1 MLRKI
6 IGLVGPIASG
16 KSMVADN
23 LLYRGF
29 KVEKLSNRVRDEA
42 TKRGLELTRDNLQ
55 NLGNELRESFGP
67 GYLAEL
73 TIKMFMNTIDS
84 LCLDGVRNPGE
95 VEVIRKLGGHVIA
108 VDSPVNLRLERYL
121 KRSLDRKE
129 DDGSERAFWVI
140 NNRDMGI
147 SESANGQRV
156 SDCMELAD
164 FKINNVSTEADLLSQ
179 IDIILSEI

>member
-1 MLRKI
+1 MVRKI

-23 LLYRGF
+23 LVSRGF
-29 KVEKLSNRVRDEA
+29 IVEKLSNRVRDEA
-42 TKRGLELTRDNLQ
+42 VNRGMELTRENLQ
-55 NLGNELRESFGP
+55 NIGNEMRELHGP

-73 TIKMFMNTIDS
+73 TIKMFMNDDRG

-95 VEVIRKLGGHVIA
+95 IEVIRNMGGHVIA
-108 VDSPVNLRLERYL
+108 VDCPVNLRLERYI
-121 KRSLDRKE
+121 KRSVDRLE
-129 DDGSERAFWVI
+129 DDGSERAFWLI

-164 FKINNVSTEADLLSQ
+164 FKVNNTSTESELLSQ